1 MPVNVTEYVNN
12 VAASDPKIA
21 ANVRKGVKVTTAFFQ
36 AVESGNFNAS
46 QIVDTN
52 NLSPQDRAN
61 LNAMNAGISSIGAL
75 ASGQIPTA
83 GPIGTAIS
91 NVASNIGSAVSN
103 VTSNIK
109 SSSSSSSNS
118 KKNKGIDTASKQQ
131 FSNGAAREYLD
142 SADAPTGVA
151 LLRAKAGIPILLQSE
166 VRALMVQIGYSA
178 TTWTLDYNAPPKL
191 GRYAVHNTTLIN
203 YGYKNSKTGA
213 WTGQDGINTEIDFIF
228 DNNVQDRIMQRF
240 IVDQYKALIKCDA
253 IRNGDSKA
261 NIGGMLAVSYFFQ
274 DAKPSLAQGIQA
286 AGSLI
291 GTLSVGD
298 PTQLIGS
305 SADLTNSATSTLSFG
320 GGAASSGIQSNLN
333 AVLSNVEK
341 VTSSIPGA
349 AKLGTITDLTTLVQV
364 GAIAASAV
372 KAANSASTSKTI
384 SANAAAK
391 ADVSKFSASASE
403 FASSLP
409 ANKAKDWRDG
419 GSGDAADY
427 FNAGKYA
434 IQTLAADI
442 ET

>member
-1 MPVNVTEYVNN
+1 
-12 VAASDPKIA
+12 
-21 ANVRKGVKVTTAFFQ
+21 
-36 AVESGNFNAS
+36 
-46 QIVDTN
+46 
-52 NLSPQDRAN
+52 
-61 LNAMNAGISSIGAL
+61 
-75 ASGQIPTA
+75 
-83 GPIGTAIS
+83 
-91 NVASNIGSAVSN
+91 
-103 VTSNIK
+103 
-109 SSSSSSSNS
+109 
-118 KKNKGIDTASKQQ
+118 
-131 FSNGAAREYLD
+131 
-142 SADAPTGVA
+142 
-151 LLRAKAGIPILLQSE
+151 
-166 VRALMVQIGYSA
+166 
-178 TTWTLDYNAPPKL
+178 
-191 GRYAVHNTTLIN
+191 
-203 YGYKNSKTGA
+203 
-213 WTGQDGINTEIDFIF
+213 
-228 DNNVQDRIMQRF
+228 
-240 IVDQYKALIKCDA
+240 
-253 IRNGDSKA
+253 
-261 NIGGMLAVSYFFQ
+261 
-274 DAKPSLAQGIQA
+274 LAQGIQA

-419 GSGDAADY
+419 GSGDAGDY